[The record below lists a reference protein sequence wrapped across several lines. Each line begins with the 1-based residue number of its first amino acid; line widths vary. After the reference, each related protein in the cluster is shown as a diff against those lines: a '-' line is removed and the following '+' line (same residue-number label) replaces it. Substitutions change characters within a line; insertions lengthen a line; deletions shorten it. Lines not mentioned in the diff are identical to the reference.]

1 MKKCIE
7 CGKNNGISRMM
18 FVGAKCENC
27 YYGREI
33 VKEVVLPREKAV
45 KKCSRC
51 KCSQN
56 EENSY
61 LRRGG
66 DFDTYCRECSK
77 IRYYEKK
84 LKGINYGN

>member
-1 MKKCIE
+1 MV
-7 CGKNNGISRMM
+7 
-18 FVGAKCENC
+18 FVGDRCEDC

-33 VKEVVLPREKAV
+33 VKEDVLPREKAV

-51 KCSQN
+51 KCRQN

-66 DFDTYCRECSK
+66 DFDTYCRGCSK